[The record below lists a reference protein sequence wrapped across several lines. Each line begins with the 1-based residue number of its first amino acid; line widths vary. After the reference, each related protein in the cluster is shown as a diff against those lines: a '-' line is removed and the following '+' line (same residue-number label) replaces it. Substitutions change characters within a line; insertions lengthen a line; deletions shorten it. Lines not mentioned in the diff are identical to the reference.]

1 MELALATLVTGRTA
15 TRLAD
20 ALAKIEAAKANGN
33 EIANPHFQTLKG
45 DVNEA
50 FRAGWDKAILDRF
63 TFCGRYKDL
72 TEEQHALTYST
83 PQVHTVVGFKKKL
96 AKTNVTGEVVDAMKA
111 FVADILP
118 LAVAVQ
124 ALIPVKR
131 QPKPVED
138 RKAKYEAPRVADTA
152 IGKVKAVL
160 ETLVASEFQRL
171 IGVFEDRYTKALY
184 EYVRLV
190 PIVAAL
196 PFRGRSETKDGKALR
211 RATAQ
216 TSRFAY
222 KVVKEVRDPVAGL
235 TVVLDVPGARAAILA
250 EATKDAQEI
259 RDAFVYKNLDKL
271 ASILD
276 AKGDFDHA
284 EIIGRNVSLA
294 GLEGIIKF
302 YFADSASFFVKNS
315 VVFVENSYGTQFNR
329 FPLTFHDAFLGNGE
343 RIKGVDQEKMN
354 TVFVGKV
361 AA

>member
-20 ALAKIEAAKANGN
+20 ALSKIEAAQAAGN

-50 FRAGWDKAILDRF
+50 IRSGWEKAISERF
-63 TFCGRYKDL
+63 TYCGRYKDL
-72 TEEQHALTYST
+72 TEEQYALTYST
-83 PQVHTVVGFKKKL
+83 PQVHTVVGFDKKL
-96 AKTNVTGEVVDAMKA
+96 AKTKVTGEIVDVMKA

-118 LAVAVQ
+118 LAAAVT

-138 RKAKYEAPRVADTA
+138 RKAKYEAPEVSKTA

-160 ETLVASEFQRL
+160 EALVASEFERL
-171 IGVFEDRYTKALY
+171 IGVFEDRYTKALNT
-184 EYVRLV
+184 YVRLTPV
-190 PIVAAL
+190 VRSQP
-196 PFRGRSETKDGKALR
+196 RGAETQEKIALR
-211 RATAQ
+211 RATAA
-216 TSRFAY
+216 SSKFAY
-222 KVVKEVRDPVAGL
+222 KVVKEVRDPVIGL
-235 TVVLDVPGARAAILA
+235 TLILDEPAAQAAILV
-250 EATKDAQEI
+250 EATKDAEEI
-259 RDAFVYKNLDKL
+259 RDQFVYKNLDKL

-276 AKGDFDHA
+276 AKGDFDRA

-294 GLEGIIKF
+294 GLEGTLKF
-302 YFADSASFFVKNS
+302 FFGDSASFVIQNS
-315 VVFVENSYGTQFNR
+315 VVFVENSYGTRFNR

>member
-1 MELALATLVTGRTA
+1 MELALANLVTGRTA

-20 ALAKIEAAKANGN
+20 ALSKIEAAQAAGN

-50 FRAGWDKAILDRF
+50 IRSGWEKAISERF
-63 TFCGRYKDL
+63 THCGRYRDL
-72 TEEQHALTYST
+72 TEEQYALTFST
-83 PQVHTVVGFKKKL
+83 PQVHTAVGFQKKL
-96 AKTNVTGEVVDAMKA
+96 AKTKVTGEIVEVMKA

-118 LAVAVQ
+118 LATAVS

-138 RKAKYEAPRVADTA
+138 RKAKYEAPEVSKSA

-160 ETLVASEFQRL
+160 EALVASEFERL
-171 IGVFEDRYTKALY
+171 IGVFEDRYTKALNT
-184 EYVRLV
+184 YVRLTPV
-190 PIVAAL
+190 VRAQP
-196 PFRGRSETKDGKALR
+196 RGETQEKIALR
-211 RATAQ
+211 RATSAA
-216 TSRFAY
+216 SKFIY
-222 KVVKEVRDPVAGL
+222 KAVKEVRDPVAGL
-235 TVVLDVPGARAAILA
+235 TLILDEPAARAAILV
-250 EATKDAQEI
+250 EATKDAEEI
-259 RDAFVYKNLDKL
+259 RDQFVYKNLDKL

-276 AKGDFDHA
+276 AKGDFDRA

-294 GLEGIIKF
+294 GLEGTLKF
-302 YFADSASFFVKNS
+302 YFGDSATFVIQNS
-315 VVFVENSYGTQFNR
+315 VVFVENSYGTRFNR
-329 FPLTFHDAFLGNGE
+329 FPLTFHDAFLANGV